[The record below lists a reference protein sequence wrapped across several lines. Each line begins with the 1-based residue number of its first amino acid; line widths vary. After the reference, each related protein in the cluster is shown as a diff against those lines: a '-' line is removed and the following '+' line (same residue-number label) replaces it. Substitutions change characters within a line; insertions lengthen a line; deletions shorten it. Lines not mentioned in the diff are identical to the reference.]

1 MKVVLILSIL
11 VVAIVAHKMWRDSGV
26 TEAGAVV
33 LGGATGVIGGGF
45 AYLILENLLSDSGFL
60 LFVVIAGLII
70 YGVSTKND
78 K

>member
-1 MKVVLILSIL
+1 MKIILILAI
-11 VVAIVAHKMWRDSGV
+11 VVVGIVAHKLWRDSGV
-26 TEAGAVV
+26 TEGGAVV

-45 AYLILENLLSDSGFL
+45 AYLILENLLSDTGFL
-60 LFVVIAGLII
+60 ILVVIGGLIV

>member
-11 VVAIVAHKMWRDSGV
+11 VVAFVAHKMWRDSGV

-60 LFVVIAGLII
+60 IVVIIGGLAL
-70 YGVSTKND
+70 YGISSKND